1 MSWEPARR
9 GKEEPKER
17 NMRIG
22 ASIYL
27 LCVLVLTAVSP
38 ARSAGENIMGTVK
51 TISAN
56 SITVE
61 TMGKEPKAV
70 IVTLSPSTKFIKDGT
85 DTSVKD
91 LKVGDR
97 VVINVKPNGDKL
109 EAVKV
114 VFGKMFEDMDM
125 HH

>member
-1 MSWEPARR
+1 M
-9 GKEEPKER
+9 K
-17 NMRIG
+17 IG

-27 LCVLVLTAVSP
+27 LCMLVLTVVSP
-38 ARSAGENIMGTVK
+38 ARGAAENVMGKVK

-61 TMGKEPKAV
+61 TTGKEPKAV
-70 IVTLSPSTKFIKDGT
+70 TVTVLPSTKFIKDGT
-85 DTSVKD
+85 DTSVND

-114 VFGKMFEDMDM
+114 VFGKMFEHMDM
-125 HH
+125 RH

>member
-1 MSWEPARR
+1 MKIA
-9 GKEEPKER
+9 
-17 NMRIG
+17 

-27 LCVLVLTAVSP
+27 LCMLALTAVSP
-38 ARSAGENIMGTVK
+38 ARGAAEIVMGTVK

-61 TMGKEPKAV
+61 TMGKELKV
-70 IVTLSPSTKFIKDGT
+70 VTVTLLPSTKFIKDGT
-85 DTSVKD
+85 ETSVKN
-91 LKVGDR
+91 LKVRDR
-97 VVINVKPNGDKL
+97 VVINVKPNGHKL

-114 VFGKMFEDMDM
+114 VFGKIFEHMDM